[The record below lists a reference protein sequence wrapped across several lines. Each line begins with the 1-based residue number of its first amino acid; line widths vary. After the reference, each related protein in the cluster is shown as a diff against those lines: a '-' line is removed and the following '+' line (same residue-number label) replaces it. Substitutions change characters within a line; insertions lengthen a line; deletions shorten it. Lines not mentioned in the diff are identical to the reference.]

1 MRYHT
6 TSALSENIRITPEG
20 YLLCLDVPIARTGV
34 MHYLPEELPEE
45 IAAHATEETVL
56 VYRLPEDVF
65 APETV
70 ASFEGKPVTVGH
82 PEGFVTPDNWKELTC
97 GHAQNVRQGEGEAS
111 DLLLADLLITDQEA
125 IFLIAPKQGGKP
137 EDKPL
142 REVSCGYDAEYE
154 EMAPGVGRQFAI
166 VGNHIALVPHGRCG
180 IRCAIQDKES
190 HMPMKKKSGFLDR
203 LFKNPKVKAALDE
216 AAEEVAKDE
225 EGAPEEQQQTA
236 TDSDNELLIELN
248 ENVKE
253 VLVINRSI
261 LELLQPKNEDEDPES
276 GEDEDP
282 QGDEEAEDEDPAADE
297 DDPAKAKDS
306 AVKRKTA
313 DAAIVRRAGLL
324 APGLRFNTSD
334 SACTVKRM
342 SLRSAMK
349 DEAVARVVDG
359 CLRGTAIG
367 KADCLTLDAA
377 FMAASEVV
385 AARNNARTADA
396 LAGKRQAA
404 DAKKAVTPA
413 DINALNRK
421 FRDSL
426 SGK

>member
-6 TSALSENIRITPEG
+6 TSALSENIRVTPEG
-20 YLLCLDVPIARTGV
+20 YLLCLDVPVARTGV

-82 PEGFVTPDNWKELTC
+82 PEGFVTPDNWKELAC
-97 GHAQNVRQGEGEAS
+97 GHAQNVRRGEGEAS

-180 IRCAIQDKES
+180 SRCAIQDKES

-225 EGAPEEQQQTA
+225 EGASEEQQQTA
-236 TDSDNELLIELN
+236 TDSDEKLDEILVLLRT
-248 ENVKE
+248 
-253 VLVINRSI
+253 LVERTT
-261 LELLQPKNEDEDPES
+261 PKSEDEDPEDV
-276 GEDEDP
+276 EDEDP
-282 QGDEEAEDEDPAADE
+282 QGDEEAADEDPSADE

-306 AVKRKTA
+306 AAKRKTA

-385 AARNNARTADA
+385 AARNNDRTAEA
-396 LAGKRQAA
+396 LAGKRKTA

>member
-56 VYRLPEDVF
+56 VYRQPEDVF

-125 IFLIAPKQGGKP
+125 IFLIAPKIGGKP

-154 EMAPGVGRQFAI
+154 EMEPGVGRQFAI

-190 HMPMKKKSGFLDR
+190 HMPKKKKPGFLDA
-203 LFKNPKVKAALDE
+203 LFKNPRVIIVDE
-216 AAEEVAKDE
+216 AAEEAAKDE
-225 EGAPEEQQQTA
+225 EGASEEQQQTA
-236 TDSDNELLIELN
+236 TDSDELLKEIA
-248 ENVKE
+248 ENSKE
-253 VLVINRSI
+253 SLVLLRTLVERTT
-261 LELLQPKNEDEDPES
+261 PKSEDEDPEDV
-276 GEDEDP
+276 EDEDP
-282 QGDEEAEDEDPAADE
+282 QGDEEAGDEDPSADE
-297 DDPAKAKDS
+297 GDPAKAKDS
-306 AVKRKTA
+306 AAKRKTA
-313 DAAIVRRAGLL
+313 DAGIVRRAGLL
-324 APGLRFNTSD
+324 APGLRFSTSD

-385 AARNNARTADA
+385 AARNNDRTAAA
-396 LAGKRQAA
+396 LAGKRQTA

>member
-56 VYRLPEDVF
+56 VYRQPEDVF

-82 PEGFVTPDNWKELTC
+82 PEDFVTPDNWKELTC
-97 GHAQNVRQGEGEAS
+97 GHAQNVRRGEGEAS

-180 IRCAIQDKES
+180 SRCAIQDKES
-190 HMPMKKKSGFLDR
+190 HMPKKKKSGFLDR

-225 EGAPEEQQQTA
+225 EEAPEEQQQTA
-236 TDSDNELLIELN
+236 TDSDEKLDEILVLLRT
-248 ENVKE
+248 
-253 VLVINRSI
+253 LVERIP
-261 LELLQPKNEDEDPES
+261 PKNEDEDPEA

-282 QGDEEAEDEDPAADE
+282 LGDEEAADEDPAADE

-306 AVKRKTA
+306 ASKRKTA

-385 AARNNARTADA
+385 AARNNDRTAEA
-396 LAGKRQAA
+396 LAGKRKTA

-426 SGK
+426 TGK

>member
-6 TSALSENIRITPEG
+6 TSALSENIRVTPEG

-56 VYRLPEDVF
+56 VHRLPEDVF

-97 GHAQNVRQGEGEAS
+97 GHAQNVRRGEGEAA

-125 IFLIAPKQGGKP
+125 IFLIAPKVGGKP

-154 EMAPGVGRQFAI
+154 EMEPGVGRQFAI

-180 IRCAIQDKES
+180 SRCAIQDKES
-190 HMPMKKKSGFLDR
+190 HMPEKTKLGFLDR

-225 EGAPEEQQQTA
+225 EGASEEQQQTA
-236 TDSDNELLIELN
+236 TDSDELLKEIA
-248 ENVKE
+248 ENSKE
-253 VLVINRSI
+253 SLVLLRTLVERTT
-261 LELLQPKNEDEDPES
+261 PKSEDEDPEDV
-276 GEDEDP
+276 EDEDP
-282 QGDEEAEDEDPAADE
+282 QGDEEAGDEDPSADE

-306 AVKRKTA
+306 AAKRKTA
-313 DAAIVRRAGLL
+313 DAGIVRRAGLL
-324 APGLRFNTSD
+324 APGLRFSTSD

-385 AARNNARTADA
+385 AARNNDRTAAA
-396 LAGKRQAA
+396 LAGKRQTA

>member
-1 MRYHT
+1 M
-6 TSALSENIRITPEG
+6 
-20 YLLCLDVPIARTGV
+20 
-34 MHYLPEELPEE
+34 
-45 IAAHATEETVL
+45 
-56 VYRLPEDVF
+56 
-65 APETV
+65 
-70 ASFEGKPVTVGH
+70 
-82 PEGFVTPDNWKELTC
+82 
-97 GHAQNVRQGEGEAS
+97 
-111 DLLLADLLITDQEA
+111 
-125 IFLIAPKQGGKP
+125 PK
-137 EDKPL
+137 
-142 REVSCGYDAEYE
+142 
-154 EMAPGVGRQFAI
+154 
-166 VGNHIALVPHGRCG
+166 
-180 IRCAIQDKES
+180 
-190 HMPMKKKSGFLDR
+190 KKKSGFLDR

-225 EGAPEEQQQTA
+225 EEAPEEQQQTA
-236 TDSDNELLIELN
+236 TDSDEKLDEILVLLRT
-248 ENVKE
+248 
-253 VLVINRSI
+253 LVERIP
-261 LELLQPKNEDEDPES
+261 PKNEDEDPES

-282 QGDEEAEDEDPAADE
+282 QGDEAAEDEDPAAEE

-396 LAGKRQAA
+396 LAGKRKTA

-426 SGK
+426 IGK

>member
-1 MRYHT
+1 
-6 TSALSENIRITPEG
+6 
-20 YLLCLDVPIARTGV
+20 
-34 MHYLPEELPEE
+34 
-45 IAAHATEETVL
+45 
-56 VYRLPEDVF
+56 
-65 APETV
+65 
-70 ASFEGKPVTVGH
+70 
-82 PEGFVTPDNWKELTC
+82 
-97 GHAQNVRQGEGEAS
+97 
-111 DLLLADLLITDQEA
+111 
-125 IFLIAPKQGGKP
+125 
-137 EDKPL
+137 
-142 REVSCGYDAEYE
+142 
-154 EMAPGVGRQFAI
+154 
-166 VGNHIALVPHGRCG
+166 
-180 IRCAIQDKES
+180 
-190 HMPMKKKSGFLDR
+190 MPMKKKSGFLDR

-225 EGAPEEQQQTA
+225 EEAPEEQQQTA
-236 TDSDNELLIELN
+236 TDSDEKLDEILVLLRT
-248 ENVKE
+248 
-253 VLVINRSI
+253 LVER
-261 LELLQPKNEDEDPES
+261 LPAKNEDEDPES

-306 AVKRKTA
+306 AAKRKTA

-324 APGLRFNTSD
+324 APGLRFSTSD

-349 DEAVARVVDG
+349 DEAVARVVDV

-396 LAGKRQAA
+396 LAGKRQTE

>member
-34 MHYLPEELPEE
+34 MHYLPEELPED

-56 VYRLPEDVF
+56 VYRQPEDVF

-82 PEGFVTPDNWKELTC
+82 PEDFVTPDNWKELTC
-97 GHAQNVRQGEGEAS
+97 GHAQNVRRGEGKAS
-111 DLLLADLLITDQEA
+111 DLLLADLLITAQEA
-125 IFLIAPKQGGKP
+125 ISLIAPKIGGKP

-154 EMAPGVGRQFAI
+154 EMEPGVGRQFAI

-180 IRCAIQDKES
+180 SRCAIQDKES
-190 HMPMKKKSGFLDR
+190 HMPEKTKSGFLDR

-236 TDSDNELLIELN
+236 TDSDEKLDEILVLLRT
-248 ENVKE
+248 
-253 VLVINRSI
+253 LVERIP
-261 LELLQPKNEDEDPES
+261 PKNEDEDPES

-385 AARNNARTADA
+385 AARNNDRTAEA
-396 LAGKRQAA
+396 LAGKRKTA

>member
-225 EGAPEEQQQTA
+225 EEAPEEQQQTA
-236 TDSDNELLIELN
+236 TDSDEKLDEILVLLRT
-248 ENVKE
+248 
-253 VLVINRSI
+253 LVERIP
-261 LELLQPKNEDEDPES
+261 PKNEDEDPGS

-306 AVKRKTA
+306 AAKRKTA

-396 LAGKRQAA
+396 LAGKRKTE

-426 SGK
+426 IGK

>member
-20 YLLCLDVPIARTGV
+20 YLLCLDVPVARTGV
-34 MHYLPEELPEE
+34 MHYLPEELPEG
-45 IAAHATEETVL
+45 IVAHATEETVL

-82 PEGFVTPDNWKELTC
+82 PEGFVTPDNWKELAC

-225 EGAPEEQQQTA
+225 EEAPEEQQQTA
-236 TDSDNELLIELN
+236 TDSDEKLDEILVLLRT
-248 ENVKE
+248 
-253 VLVINRSI
+253 LVERI
-261 LELLQPKNEDEDPES
+261 PAKNEDEDPES

-306 AVKRKTA
+306 AAKRKTA

-396 LAGKRQAA
+396 LAGKRKTE

>member
-56 VYRLPEDVF
+56 VHRLPEDVF

-97 GHAQNVRQGEGEAS
+97 GHAQNVRRGEGKAS
-111 DLLLADLLITDQEA
+111 DLLLADLLITAQEA
-125 IFLIAPKQGGKP
+125 ISLIAPKIGGKP

-225 EGAPEEQQQTA
+225 EEAPEEQQQTA
-236 TDSDNELLIELN
+236 TDSDEKLDEILVLLRT
-248 ENVKE
+248 
-253 VLVINRSI
+253 LVERI
-261 LELLQPKNEDEDPES
+261 PAKNEDEDPES

-306 AVKRKTA
+306 AAKRKTA

-396 LAGKRQAA
+396 LAGKRKTE